1 VYTVIGLGT
10 VGCRIAKKFQIYD
23 QYNVVCVDDQ
33 DSSWD
38 DQFVIKK
45 EKTSEDYE
53 SNFKVI
59 PKKVKDKI
67 KSDVILVLSGASTV
81 CAISLKMLHQLK
93 DRSVTIL
100 CVRPEHDLLEERKV
114 MQERMV
120 FSVLQEYTRSG
131 LFKDIF
137 LTSNAK
143 MDTLVEDA
151 SIKEYYP
158 TINELI
164 SSVFHMVMVF
174 EHQDC
179 VVGNLSEVNE
189 ARRICTLGILDMKSG
204 EETLFFPM
212 QDTME
217 SRLYYGISKES
228 LNNDKKLQR
237 NIIELIKSK
246 NTELCKYSYG
256 VYETQ
261 YESDFC
267 YVKSYSSKVQ
277 EF

>member
-1 VYTVIGLGT
+1 MGLGT
-10 VGCRIAKKFQIYD
+10 VGCRIAKKFQTYK
-23 QYNVVCVDDQ
+23 QYNIVCIDDQ
-33 DSSWD
+33 DSNWP
-38 DQFVIKK
+38 DQMVVKK
-45 EKTSEDYE
+45 EKKSEDYE
-53 SNFKVI
+53 NNFKTM
-59 PKKVKDKI
+59 PKKIKDKI
-67 KSDVILVLSGASTV
+67 KNDVILVLSGASAV
-81 CAISLKMLHQLK
+81 CAISLKMLYQLRDK
-93 DRSVTIL
+93 NITIL
-100 CVRPEHDLLEERKV
+100 CVRPETDLLEEKKA
-114 MQERMV
+114 MQERMI
-120 FSVLQEYTRSG
+120 FSVMQEYTRSG

-143 MDTLVEDA
+143 MDILIEDA

-158 TINELI
+158 AINELI
-164 SSVFHMVMVF
+164 CSIFHMVMVF
-174 EHQDC
+174 EHQDN
-179 VVGNLSEVNE
+179 VVGNLSEINE
-189 ARRICTLGILDMKSG
+189 ARRVCTLGILDMKSG

-212 QDTME
+212 QDAME